1 MSDKPYDDPDK
12 SSERV
17 VRHNEKFN
25 VPMQTE
31 EEEAET
37 FEDASAE
44 NLANDKEIRRK
55 KEGLD

>member
-44 NLANDKEIRRK
+44 HLANDKEIRRK